1 MRRSGGQVVAVLGFA
16 ALVVA
21 GASAQLQYAT
31 RSGGPRLAVVART
44 TTVMQ
49 PKSVNVSPDG
59 TRVITCSF
67 GHPDSD
73 NVAIYDGETLQ
84 PTGTISFPGNAV
96 ESTWSPDGR
105 TLYVSNFRNDQL
117 MVIDWPSGRVRGQ
130 VATGSDPKTIAV
142 SPDGRTVYVANYGG
156 AGVSVVDAQTLVE
169 LRRLPTGHQ
178 PRGIAVARDG
188 RLFVA
193 SFRDNLLHEFAPGAE
208 RETRRIPMCRMPRHL
223 ALSPDDRRLYVTCTL
238 HGVSWYDVATG
249 RFEGRAPAGGNPRT
263 LDLSGDGRWIVT
275 SDFGWRRPAEGRS
288 STVSLIDTV
297 GLTHGVFPVAG
308 SSQNVGIAIRPRGRF
323 RAYVVSWN
331 TRELIALEP
340 R

>member
-1 MRRSGGQVVAVLGFA
+1 MRRLGGQVAVVLAVAAVVAV
-16 ALVVA
+16 
-21 GASAQLQYAT
+21 GASAQLRYAT
-31 RSGGPRLAVVART
+31 HAGGPRLAVVARAVT
-44 TTVMQ
+44 GVQ

-73 NVAIYDGETLQ
+73 NVAVYDGETLQ
-84 PTGTISFPGNAV
+84 PAGTISFPGNAV

-117 MVIDWPSGRVRGQ
+117 MVIDWPSLRVRGQ
-130 VATGSDPKTIAV
+130 VQCGSDPKTIAV

-156 AGVSVVDAQTLVE
+156 AGVSVIDAERLVE
-169 LRRLPTGHQ
+169 LRRLPTGHK
-178 PRGIAVARDG
+178 PRGIAVAPDG

-193 SFRDNLLHEFAPGAE
+193 SFEEDVLHEFAPGASV
-208 RETRRIPMCRMPRHL
+208 ETRRIPLCRMPRHL
-223 ALSPDDRRLYVTCTL
+223 ALSPDGRRLYVTCTL
-238 HGVSWYDVATG
+238 NGVSWYDLGTG
-249 RFEGRAPAGGNPRT
+249 RFEGRAPTGRNPRT

-275 SDFGWRRPAEGRS
+275 SDFDWRPPASGRS